1 MPEMQIRK
9 VLLLN
14 ENKNKIESLKSIYL
28 GDEIVAAQNGAI
40 NAYSQALAALQAER
54 EAIYAMPNE

>member
-1 MPEMQIRK
+1 MSDMQIRK

-14 ENKNKIESLKSIYL
+14 ENKDKIESLKSIYL

-40 NAYSQALAALQAER
+40 NTYSQALAALQAK
-54 EAIYAMPNE
+54 PT